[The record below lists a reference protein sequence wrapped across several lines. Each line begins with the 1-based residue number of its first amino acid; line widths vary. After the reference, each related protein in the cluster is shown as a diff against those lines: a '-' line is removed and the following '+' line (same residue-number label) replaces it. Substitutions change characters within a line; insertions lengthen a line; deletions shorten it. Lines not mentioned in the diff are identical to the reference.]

1 MNKYSVHNITNR
13 SSGSHASSLPNH
25 SLKYQGDESRRE
37 KKTEFQVNHSQQT
50 TVKLA
55 YRDLVTHA
63 RINLNFHYAQQ
74 LKTNLSLG

>member
-1 MNKYSVHNITNR
+1 MQVLYLIILWSIKETN
-13 SSGSHASSLPNH
+13 L
-25 SLKYQGDESRRE
+25 DE